1 MNSFNNFMENYF
13 TPIAGK
19 VAEQRHLK
27 AVRDGIIATMPLL
40 IIGSIFLIISSPPI
54 PAWAD
59 FMKPYAPTLNTA
71 VDATFGILGLIASFS
86 VAYNLAISYKL
97 DGLSAG
103 ILSLAAFF
111 VATPHT
117 KSGNIPLDQM
127 GSEGLF
133 IAIVLAIFSVEV
145 YRFFETKNI
154 VIKMPD
160 TVPPSVWRAFTA
172 LIPGAVI
179 IIVVWGVDVTLN
191 ASIGLSLHEIVGA
204 ALRQPLQL
212 IGGSLWGA
220 LIAIFLIHLLWSFG
234 IHGISVVASIM
245 APIWYSLTEANVAA
259 HKGGEALP
267 HIIGQ
272 PFMAI
277 WFAVG
282 GSGMAFALTLLF
294 VLRARSKHLKNLGR
308 MSVWS
313 SFFNI
318 SEPVVFGTPIVL
330 NPIIVIPF
338 ILVPLVVGVITYV
351 SMSIGLVGK
360 PYVVVPWT
368 TPVPLSGIF
377 TTGDWRGGALMLFN
391 LAVSICIYYPFFR
404 MYDKKLLQDEQAS
417 ESDSA
422 TLEKNQG
429 ATFDA

>member
-1 MNSFNNFMENYF
+1 MNTFNNFMENYF

-54 PAWAD
+54 PSWAD
-59 FMKPYAPTLNTA
+59 FMEPYAPTLNTA
-71 VDATFGILGLIASFS
+71 VDATFGILGLVAAFS
-86 VAYNLAISYKL
+86 IAYNLARSYNL

-103 ILSLAAFF
+103 VLSLAAFF

-117 KSGNIPLDQM
+117 KEGDIPLNLM
-127 GSEGLF
+127 GAEGLF

-172 LIPGAVI
+172 LIPGAAI
-179 IIVVWGVDVTLN
+179 IFIVWGVDVLLN
-191 ASIGLSLHEIVGA
+191 ATVNLSLHDIIGTV
-204 ALRQPLQL
+204 LREPLQL

-245 APIWYSLTEANVAA
+245 APIWYSLTDANRAA
-259 HKGGEALP
+259 HQAGESLP
-267 HIIGQ
+267 YIIGQ

-294 VLRARSKHLKNLGR
+294 VIRARSKHLKNLGK

-338 ILVPLVVGVITYV
+338 IIVPLVVGVITYV
-351 SMSIGLVGK
+351 SMSIGLVGR
-360 PYVVVPWT
+360 PYTVVPWT
-368 TPVPLSGIF
+368 TPVPFSGIF
-377 TTGDWRGGALMLFN
+377 TTGDWRGGVLMLVN
-391 LAVSICIYYPFFR
+391 LAVSMVIYYPFFR
-404 MYDKKLLQDEQAS
+404 LYDKKLLEDEQATDT
-417 ESDSA
+417 DSA
-422 TLEKNQG
+422 TGKSNQD
-429 ATFDA
+429 ATYDA